1 MALEYLGYAI
11 YSIRILLRLARYAGR
26 RSGALSKNLARAA
39 DAVKVVYVSRP
50 LIRLPDKAC
59 VRQPQRDGN
68 ERELARNRS
77 ASNSDTIAFTLLRAS
92 HLSRVD
98 CLLEEIAN

>member
-1 MALEYLGYAI
+1 MRFTPSAFYCDYSAI
-11 YSIRILLRLARYAGR
+11 RGSASARRNRTRCPAGRR

-50 LIRLPDKAC
+50 LIRLPDKAR
-59 VRQPQRDGN
+59 VRQLQRDGN

-77 ASNSDTIAFTLLRAS
+77 ASNSDTIAFTPFARL
-92 HLSRVD
+92 VF
-98 CLLEEIAN
+98 IAA